1 MRIRIRISDKNF
13 FESEYE
19 LEYQNQYLCRICDS
33 MDESYY
39 STVTGNSI
47 SGKLS
52 FLKFGAVGQLTE
64 TIISAINL

>member
-1 MRIRIRISDKNF
+1 MRIRIRIFDKFF

-33 MDESYY
+33 MDESYD

-47 SGKLS
+47 SGKL